1 MKEEHQLIIKSLE
14 QAFIELERKCEA
26 ANRDDDG
33 RVSFSNYR
41 SVVLALRRCQLIL
54 EDFLHYLPFHKQA
67 DARLYL
73 SILGDVNADVAT
85 YSGVNY
91 LSEFVLPGEPPYRQQ
106 YTDIKDPKFSPRDY
120 LEKRGLVAPAPKKKA
135 RRARPVK
142 GEK

>member
-14 QAFIELERKCEA
+14 QALIKLDKKCEA
-26 ANRDDDG
+26 ANHDDM
-33 RVSFSNYR
+33 VSFSNYR

-54 EDFLHYLPFHKQA
+54 EDFLHYLPFYKQA

-91 LSEFVLPGEPPYRQQ
+91 LSEFVLPAEPPYRQQ
-106 YTDIKDPKFSPRDY
+106 YTDIKDPKFSPRDH
-120 LEKRGLVAPAPKKKA
+120 LEKRGLFAPAPKKKA
-135 RRARPVK
+135 HRARPVK